1 MDLSSFV
8 EVQAALL
15 IVMLFFTFAR
25 SESPCPKSFSG
36 QGSFDP
42 TKHLQVVDV
51 EIRMSGEGKAY
62 LAVRLK
68 SIKQDPRMERP
79 EASGGEG

>member
-1 MDLSSFV
+1 MQAVDVVAWVAREPRKPVPLSVIQASLERVDLSSFV

-36 QGSFDP
+36 
-42 TKHLQVVDV
+42 
-51 EIRMSGEGKAY
+51 
-62 LAVRLK
+62 
-68 SIKQDPRMERP
+68 
-79 EASGGEG
+79 